1 MPRQNYVYIVTC
13 HRVLTNWDKLHMAR
27 EEETASHREASLH
40 EKPEARG
47 GTKAD
52 GPGQH
57 GQELMK
63 KVDAKIIGD

>member
-1 MPRQNYVYIVTC
+1 
-13 HRVLTNWDKLHMAR
+13 MAR

-40 EKPEARG
+40 EQLEGRG

-57 GQELMK
+57 GQELMN
-63 KVDAKIIGD
+63 KVDAKIIGDYWNGSM